1 METWHN
7 ESKHRFCLRWMGTVK
22 KKKKSLADK
31 LQPLQTFTTLLLFI
45 VLWQLPWVS
54 FLVAE
59 PSSVVFNTV
68 PTSVCLQGLCL
79 PKDFIAPSHGI
90 RILTYLIK
98 TIFSW
103 DRVSKWPVTCQRS
116 EIGWWANLGSVCF
129 LHWNHKNLFFNTWL
143 TPWVRNLNSDPY
155 TFQVSTLWTEKSFQP
170 SDSFFFFSKNGRLLQ
185 VGTGTLG
192 DFGYM
197 QSITNFLPRGSHFVT
212 AGSKAWNEHGFL
224 KMMRKRGW

>member
-1 METWHN
+1 MDVN
-7 ESKHRFCLRWMGTVK
+7 CQK

-31 LQPLQTFTTLLLFI
+31 LQPLQTFPTLLLFI

-170 SDSFFFFSKNGRLLQ
+170 SDSFFFSAKM
-185 VGTGTLG
+185 G
-192 DFGYM
+192 DYC
-197 QSITNFLPRGSHFVT
+197 
-212 AGSKAWNEHGFL
+212 K
-224 KMMRKRGW
+224 

>member
-1 METWHN
+1 MRVNIDSAWDEC
-7 ESKHRFCLRWMGTVK
+7 ELSK

-31 LQPLQTFTTLLLFI
+31 LQPLQTFATLLLFI

-79 PKDFIAPSHGI
+79 PKDFVAPSHGI

-116 EIGWWANLGSVCF
+116 EIGWRANLGSVCF

-170 SDSFFFFSKNGRLLQ
+170 SDSFFFFQRKWEITANRCRNTWRLWVHAIHHEL
-185 VGTGTLG
+185 
-192 DFGYM
+192 
-197 QSITNFLPRGSHFVT
+197 SPS
-212 AGSKAWNEHGFL
+212 
-224 KMMRKRGW
+224 RKPFCNSWIKGLEWTWVFENDEEMWLVE